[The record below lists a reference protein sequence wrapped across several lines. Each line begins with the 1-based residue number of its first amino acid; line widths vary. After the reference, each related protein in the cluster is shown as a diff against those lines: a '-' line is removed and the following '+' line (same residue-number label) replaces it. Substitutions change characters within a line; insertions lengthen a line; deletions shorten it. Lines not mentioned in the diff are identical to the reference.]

1 MFILYLTEICDILEV
16 CINTSCILIRAWFA
30 STLLQNLNY
39 GVNIF
44 DNNEIYSPKASREQ
58 LLLLL
63 VALVVLV
70 SELVEMLELTKSGSS
85 ASNVIPSSNS
95 VKASES
101 VDIILEQNRQGVC
114 KYARL

>member
-1 MFILYLTEICDILEV
+1 M
-16 CINTSCILIRAWFA
+16 
-30 STLLQNLNY
+30 
-39 GVNIF
+39 
-44 DNNEIYSPKASREQ
+44 
-58 LLLLL
+58 LL

-101 VDIILEQNRQGVC
+101 VDIILEQNRQRVC
-114 KYARL
+114 EDARLWCTRGKTITFMSVDEINFLLKSS

>member
-1 MFILYLTEICDILEV
+1 MVV
-16 CINTSCILIRAWFA
+16 CINTCCILIRAWFQ

-39 GVNIF
+39 GVNTF
-44 DNNEIYSPKASREQ
+44 DHKEIYSPKASREQ

-63 VALVVLV
+63 LVALMVLV
-70 SELVEMLELTKSGSS
+70 SELIEMLELTKSGSS

-114 KYARL
+114 EDARLWCISV

>member
-1 MFILYLTEICDILEV
+1 V
-16 CINTSCILIRAWFA
+16 
-30 STLLQNLNY
+30 
-39 GVNIF
+39 GVNTF
-44 DNNEIYSPKASREQ
+44 DHNEIYSPNASREQ
-58 LLLLL
+58 LLLLLL

-114 KYARL
+114 EYATLWCISV

>member
-1 MFILYLTEICDILEV
+1 M
-16 CINTSCILIRAWFA
+16 CINTWCLLIRAGLTN
-30 STLLQNLNY
+30 TLLQNLNY
-39 GVNIF
+39 GVNTF
-44 DNNEIYSPKASREQ
+44 DHIEIYSPRASREQ

-63 VALVVLV
+63 LVVLV
-70 SELVEMLELTKSGSS
+70 VLASELVEMLELTKSGSS

-114 KYARL
+114 DDARLWCISV

>member
-1 MFILYLTEICDILEV
+1 V
-16 CINTSCILIRAWFA
+16 CTNTWCILIRAWFTSA
-30 STLLQNLNY
+30 LLQNLNY
-39 GVNIF
+39 GANTC
-44 DNNEIYSPKASREQ
+44 DHNEIYSPKASREQ

-63 VALVVLV
+63 LVALVVLA

-114 KYARL
+114 DDARLWCISV